1 MIRPLVRPWI
11 NFWRSAPG
19 SIRGI
24 VYMVVSTLAFSSMHI
39 LVRFLS
45 AEIDPL
51 QISFF
56 RNLFGTLVFLPWILR
71 YGLTPLRQARHGLHW
86 FRAVVNVIAMFAF
99 FTALSLTPVAEVTAL
114 AFTAPIFAALLGL
127 LVLGETFRL
136 RRWIA
141 IAVGFAGTLVVLRP
155 GLAPTDPGTLLALAS
170 ALLWGGV
177 LIMIKVLSRTESSMT
192 ITLYM
197 SILLSLLSFG
207 PALFV
212 WTAPDLTHLFWLLV
226 IGTLGSL
233 GQVAVTQSLKETE
246 TNVVMPFDFLKLIW
260 AALLGFLIFA
270 EVPNLFVWLGG
281 AMIFASASYM
291 AYRENQLATAG
302 KARRAAA
309 PDRT

>member
-1 MIRPLVRPWI
+1 MLRRTAR
-11 NFWRSAPG
+11 FWAQFWQGAPG

-24 VYMVVSTLAFSSMHI
+24 VFMVASTLAFSSMHI

-71 YGLTPLRQARHGLHW
+71 YGLSPLRQARHGLHW
-86 FRAVVNVIAMFAF
+86 LRAVINVIAMFAF

-136 RRWIA
+136 RRWMA
-141 IAVGFAGTLVVLRP
+141 IVVGFAGTLVILRP

-212 WTAPDLTHLFWLLV
+212 WTTPDLEQLFWLLV
-226 IGTLGSL
+226 IGTLGSI

-291 AYRENQLATAG
+291 AYRENQLATAS
-302 KARRAAA
+302 KARRAAQ
-309 PDRT
+309 DRT